1 MKTETKQELRKQLD
15 AANEKLID
23 TERRLRDSETQRES
37 TRRKF
42 VEKRERVEELEVLL
56 GIENHDPDLSDRYKI
71 VHPDNAWWMEYSD
84 AYITINTH
92 GEESEYHVGP
102 KQRVCTIPIPNLN
115 LRSDWHHKVPTIPV
129 WQDGELQRVESDA
142 WVLVNEDDEGQV
154 WERPDVKI
162 GERTYPSESVLVE
175 TREQFYARRR
185 VETQEHIAL
194 LLDTARNITDLYSKI
209 GGWPDNEVTVDVEI
223 NNIQDI

>member
-23 TERRLRDSETQRES
+23 TERRLKDSETQRES

>member
-37 TRRKF
+37 TRKRF

-194 LLDTARNITDLYSKI
+194 LLDTARNITDLYYKI

>member
-194 LLDTARNITDLYSKI
+194 LLDTARNITDLYYKI